1 MSATLNDYLVLLE
14 SLRDDL
20 ASNLRK
26 RGVEA
31 LDTETLQILV
41 PKVLQIPQGNP
52 YLGYF
57 EGTLAK
63 THITNGD
70 ANYGV
75 FLYGETVPFT
85 DVFRITGYFK
95 MASAVITLTGTGIT
109 AMTINAPD
117 GWVVNKISDESAT
130 LTLNTEE
137 IQSAPWM
144 MEFLN
149 GITFSS
155 ESEAHVSAS
164 FKAIEVDTGTEY
176 PIEGSCSWDIQ
187 LNSWE
192 HVEDTYPTMAD
203 LDVHTWDQVE
213 HLET

>member
-1 MSATLNDYLVLLE
+1 
-14 SLRDDL
+14 
-20 ASNLRK
+20 
-26 RGVEA
+26 
-31 LDTETLQILV
+31 
-41 PKVLQIPQGNP
+41 
-52 YLGYF
+52 
-57 EGTLAK
+57 
-63 THITNGD
+63 
-70 ANYGV
+70 
-75 FLYGETVPFT
+75 
-85 DVFRITGYFK
+85 
-95 MASAVITLTGTGIT
+95 MASAVVTLTGTGIT

-176 PIEGSCSWDIQ
+176 PIEGSCFLGYSA
-187 LNSWE
+187 E
-192 HVEDTYPTMAD
+192 
-203 LDVHTWDQVE
+203 
-213 HLET
+213 